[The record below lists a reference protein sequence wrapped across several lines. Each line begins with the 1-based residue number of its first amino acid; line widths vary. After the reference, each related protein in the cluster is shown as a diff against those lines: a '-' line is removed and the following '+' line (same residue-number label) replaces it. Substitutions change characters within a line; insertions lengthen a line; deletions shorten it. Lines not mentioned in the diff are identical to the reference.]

1 MCKVILNEL
10 FKHSLQKAPYHSLWQ
25 FKYEKYFSETSMA
38 TLNIRGITGKI
49 SVNSLQLEFSFYHIN
64 KYMIRYFYGL
74 PTASRISFKFLL
86 WQYMTIYTLTP
97 S

>member
-38 TLNIRGITGKI
+38 TLNIWE
-49 SVNSLQLEFSFYHIN
+49 VLQE
-64 KYMIRYFYGL
+64 
-74 PTASRISFKFLL
+74 KFQLIL
-86 WQYMTIYTLTP
+86 YNLNFLSTT
-97 S
+97 